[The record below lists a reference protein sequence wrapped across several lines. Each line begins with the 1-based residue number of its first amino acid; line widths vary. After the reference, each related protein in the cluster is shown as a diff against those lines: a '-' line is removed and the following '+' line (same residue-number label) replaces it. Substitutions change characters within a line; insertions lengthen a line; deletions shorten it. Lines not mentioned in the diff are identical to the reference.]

1 MQGRTVGKLKLQLSK
16 DSALH
21 TEQLSIGVAIL
32 HEEAQL
38 RHLKRGRGLENTRE
52 SPGTKTTL
60 LNPLL

>member
-1 MQGRTVGKLKLQLSK
+1 MQGRAVGKLKLQLSE

-38 RHLKRGRGLENTRE
+38 RHLERGRWMFRE
-52 SPGTKTTL
+52 H
-60 LNPLL
+60 